1 MASTG
6 APTGPYLDADCNHW
20 QLHAHYYPPLLR
32 SATVRK
38 FMVGYEMLAQA
49 QRDLTPEQ
57 VSGTQEQLWSKF
69 AGDVGRHMSPKDWSE
84 RGLFIHLVDPLVEGQ
99 VHPSLGSSTRLFM
112 GLFGK

>member
-1 MASTG
+1 M
-6 APTGPYLDADCNHW
+6 GPYLEEDCKHW

-57 VSGTQEQLWSKF
+57 VSAF
-69 AGDVGRHMSPKDWSE
+69 
-84 RGLFIHLVDPLVEGQ
+84 
-99 VHPSLGSSTRLFM
+99 
-112 GLFGK
+112 